1 MESNWGFDGGMSTL
15 KDVDSYIE
23 GAPEEI
29 QSKLREIRETI
40 KKSVPKAEEKISYAM
55 PYYGYKGRLIYFA
68 YWKKHIAIYA
78 MSSEVIKR
86 YEKELKPFLA
96 EKGTIKIPLDEVVPA
111 SLIEKI
117 VKAQAQ
123 MNESS
128 AKKN

>member
-1 MESNWGFDGGMSTL
+1 MS
-15 KDVDSYIE
+15 KPGNVDEYILS
-23 GAPEEI
+23 APLEVRG
-29 QSKLREIRETI
+29 KLAEIRTLI
-40 KKSVPKAEEKISYAM
+40 KKAAPHAEEKISYGM
-55 PYYGYKGRLIYFA
+55 PYYGLKGRLVYFA

-96 EKGTIKIPLDEVVPA
+96 EKGTIKIPLDEEVPA

-123 MNESS
+123 INESL
-128 AKKN
+128 